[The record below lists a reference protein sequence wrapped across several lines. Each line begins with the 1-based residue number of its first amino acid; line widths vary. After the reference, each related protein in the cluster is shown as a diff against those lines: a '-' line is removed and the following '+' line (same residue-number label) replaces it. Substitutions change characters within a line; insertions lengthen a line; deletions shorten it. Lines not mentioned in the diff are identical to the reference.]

1 MHGEYTA
8 LTTHTYIHTYMQNH
22 LQTKSTVQT
31 NNIYAAQAL
40 DKEK

>member
-1 MHGEYTA
+1 MHGEYTR
-8 LTTHTYIHTYMQNH
+8 THDTHIQTYMQNH

-31 NNIYAAQAL
+31 NNIFAAQAL